1 MSNDQRHMQ
10 GWEPNLDDVSLTAQ
24 PLPPPPLTPPG
35 LAEPPD
41 GAKMASSGANQE
53 PFRAST
59 IPEPVL
65 RFGAEEN
72 GPANKERVE
81 GQVGAKPSSAADTMG
96 MSVALEV
103 DARQAAT
110 LKLAEEQAL
119 VRKAQAGDRLAFED
133 LVRRFDRDVLRLAR
147 NLVHRPEDARDIYQ
161 ESFLRVYRNLHRF
174 RFECSFYTWL
184 YRVVTNVA
192 LDHLRRRTSRRE
204 DQAPVAEESEGGTR
218 DFFDRQPER
227 SAGTNPEKSL
237 LGQELGQH
245 IQKAME
251 GLTPR
256 ERMVF
261 EMKHYQ
267 GLRLRAIGDLLGTSE
282 ETAKN
287 SLFRAT
293 RKLRASLAPVR

>member
-1 MSNDQRHMQ
+1 MFPMPNENS
-10 GWEPNLDDVSLTAQ
+10 EPKRGQ
-24 PLPPPPLTPPG
+24 PP

-41 GAKMASSGANQE
+41 SAKMASSGANEEQVQPSIQPVPGERLQAGGDTQSRSEAKE
-53 PFRAST
+53 PAGAGST
-59 IPEPVL
+59 PT
-65 RFGAEEN
+65 
-72 GPANKERVE
+72 K
-81 GQVGAKPSSAADTMG
+81 DTMG
-96 MSVALEV
+96 ISVALEG
-103 DARQAAT
+103 DARQAAA
-110 LKLAEEQAL
+110 LKLAEGQAL

-133 LVRRFDRDVLRLAR
+133 LVRRYDRDVLRLAL

-184 YRVVTNVA
+184 YRIVTNTA

-204 DQAPVAEESEGGTR
+204 DQAPVPEEAEGGTR
-218 DFFDRQPER
+218 DFFDRQPEL
-227 SAGTNPEKSL
+227 SAAANPEKRL
-237 LGQELGQH
+237 LGQELGKH
-245 IQKAME
+245 IQEAMKR
-251 GLTPR
+251 LSPR

-293 RKLRASLAPVR
+293 RKLRESLGTVR

>member
-1 MSNDQRHMQ
+1 LVQAAGQRQIIREQAMTPVPND
-10 GWEPNLDDVSLTAQ
+10 EIQ
-24 PLPPPPLTPPG
+24 PKRDELPFSAPF
-35 LAEPPD
+35 D
-41 GAKMASSGANQE
+41 SAKMASEGANE
-53 PFRAST
+53 APST
-59 IPEPVL
+59 SSICIEAAEKPL
-65 RFGAEEN
+65 AGAE
-72 GPANKERVE
+72 PRLV
-81 GQVGAKPSSAADTMG
+81 QDMGAMDMA
-96 MSVALEV
+96 VALEAN
-103 DARQAAT
+103 ARQAAA
-110 LKLAEEQAL
+110 LKLADERAL

-133 LVRRFDRDVLRLAR
+133 LVGRYDRDVLRLAI

-184 YRVVTNVA
+184 YRIVTNVA

-204 DQAPVAEESEGGTR
+204 DQAPVPEETESGTR
-218 DFFDRQPER
+218 DFFDRQPELR
-227 SAGTNPEKSL
+227 AAANPEKRL
-237 LGQELGQH
+237 LGKELGNH
-245 IQKAME
+245 IQEAMKR
-251 GLTPR
+251 LSPR

-293 RKLRASLAPVR
+293 RKLRASLDPFRESGARRT